1 MPNINYFSNNYI
13 FYYNKINFNKI
24 FKLNK
29 YFNIIIKTNKK
40 NLYQSK
46 INNNRLKNK
55 NYEGKKDSLL
65 KGGNDNSIKGIISFL
80 IQILSNFTN
89 KKIII
94 Y

>member
-1 MPNINYFSNNYI
+1 M
-13 FYYNKINFNKI
+13 
-24 FKLNK
+24 NK

-46 INNNRLKNK
+46 INNNRIKNK
-55 NYEGKKDSLL
+55 KYKGKKDSLL

-89 KKIII
+89 KKNNYLLIQINNLFK
-94 Y
+94 